1 MANGLFKGNATYFG
15 RKSGT
20 LEDVVEKINKANP
33 KPEVFDIKE
42 QGAEYKKVFDA
53 AMKKFKINSPADL
66 KSDEEKKKFFD
77 YVDSKYK
84 AKDEQMDDKAQKAN
98 QSQMS
103 KDGEEESK
111 AKKSVRE
118 TVQDLLLKSWKQAA
132 QMAEEKH
139 KEKKE
144 EKVTC
149 PKCEGKGCEH
159 CEGKGYHMKEMTDAQ
174 KKLPPALQKAIK
186 KKEGK

>member
-33 KPEVFDIKE
+33 KPEVFDIKKE
-42 QGAEYKKVFDA
+42 ANDYQMLVKKELQKA
-53 AMKKFKINSPADL
+53 G
-66 KSDEEKKKFFD
+66 KSLGDMSDQEKKDFFNGLD
-77 YVDSKYK
+77 KKYK